1 MDAFGSVTAPM
12 RTSPATIC
20 ERTAASTTRGQA
32 SVSGSIVV
40 ITQRS
45 HTIVVG
51 NLRFP
56 RKTWFG
62 TRLVPLGT
70 GTIAVGDAVEP
81 GNAHD

>member
-1 MDAFGSVTAPM
+1 M
-12 RTSPATIC
+12 
-20 ERTAASTTRGQA
+20 
-32 SVSGSIVV
+32 SGSIVV

-45 HTIVVG
+45 HTIVVR